1 MSRIHLFILGV
12 LFFYFSFEVK
22 AQQVWQPIV
31 HYPREIKL
39 LKAIPIDSQNMVRQ
53 LELMLLSQL
62 QAECYFLAQQDSL
75 SYSKNRDTLFT
86 YWESAKKFQNITIRK
101 GNLPNELVE
110 DLRWPN
116 QKVLQNEIALKSV
129 KEKVLQ
135 YALNNGYPF
144 AQVSFDSVLIDSERV
159 SAAMH
164 LSTGPLVYFDS
175 LDFAGTSELKL
186 KYLRSFCH
194 IKPGSIYNESVLAGT
209 NALLS
214 ELPYISITRPIGVYF
229 YGNKAKPYVYI
240 DKKKAGSFDG
250 IIGFAPNSS
259 LNNKLVITG
268 DINLK
273 LQNILGS
280 GKSFEVGF
288 RSFLNGSQD
297 LFLQFNWPYFLQSRF
312 DIEETFKLLR
322 FDSIYIDLNN
332 EIGIQYRSFG
342 KSSLKVLYQYQ
353 SVSLLN
359 VDTNSIKQSKN
370 LPAFHDTQSDLIGIN
385 FKFKNLNHFY
395 NPSKG
400 SKIEF
405 ELLGGSRRIVKNQQI
420 NDLMMLSSDNR
431 FYNLYDSLKL
441 QSIQLKFKFNYSF
454 YYPVYKQFILH
465 FDLSGAHVYAEKL
478 FQNELFRIGGLKTLR
493 GFDEQSIFANTYLL
507 GNVEIK
513 YLIPENSSF
522 VLFYNKAY
530 VQNNL
535 VQINKITYPEGLG
548 AGMNIESEAGVFS
561 LFYAMGSQSNKGIQL
576 NNARIHFGFVNFF

>member
-1 MSRIHLFILGV
+1 M
-12 LFFYFSFEVK
+12 
-22 AQQVWQPIV
+22 QTIV
-31 HYPREIKL
+31 SYPKEIKF
-39 LKAIPIDSQNMVRQ
+39 LKPIQLDSQNTVQ
-53 LELMLLSQL
+53 IQNQVLLSQL
-62 QAECYFLAQQDSL
+62 QSEFYLLAQIDSTW
-75 SYSKNRDTLFT
+75 YSINGDTVFN
-86 YWESAKKFQNITIRK
+86 YWNTGKKYQSLQLRK
-101 GNLPNELVE
+101 GNLKEEFADEL
-110 DLRWPN
+110 N
-116 QKVLQNEIALKSV
+116 FQNKKVLENESALKTV
-129 KEKVLQ
+129 KEKILQ

-144 AQVSFDSVLIDSERV
+144 AKVFLDSIQLDSDKV
-159 SAAMH
+159 SAAIH
-164 LSTGPLVYFDS
+164 LSSGPLVYFDS

-186 KYLRSFCH
+186 KYLRSFCN
-194 IKPGSIYNESVLAGT
+194 IKPGSLYNESVLTST

-280 GKSFEVGF
+280 GKSFELGF

-297 LFLQFNWPYFLQSRF
+297 LLLRFNWPYFLQSRF
-312 DIEETFKLLR
+312 EIEETFKLLR

-332 EIGIQYRSFG
+332 EIGLQYRNYG
-342 KSSLKVLYQYQ
+342 KSSFKSLYQYQ

-359 VDTNSIKQSKN
+359 VDTNAIKLSKT
-370 LPAFHDTQSDLIGIN
+370 LPAFHDTKSDLLGIN
-385 FKFKNLNHFY
+385 YKYKVLNHFY

-400 SKIEF
+400 HKIEL
-405 ELLGGSRRIVKNQQI
+405 ELLGGSRRIIKNQQI
-420 NDLMMLSSDNR
+420 NELLFSSSDNR

-441 QSIQLKFKFNYSF
+441 QSIQLKFRFNYAVF
-454 YYPVYKQFILH
+454 YPLYKQFVFH
-465 FDLSGAHVYAEKL
+465 FNLSGAHVYAERL

-535 VQINKITYPEGLG
+535 VQLNKTSYPAGVG
-548 AGMNIESEAGVFS
+548 AGMNIESKAGVFS
-561 LFYAMGSQSNKGIQL
+561 LYYAMGSQSNKGIQL